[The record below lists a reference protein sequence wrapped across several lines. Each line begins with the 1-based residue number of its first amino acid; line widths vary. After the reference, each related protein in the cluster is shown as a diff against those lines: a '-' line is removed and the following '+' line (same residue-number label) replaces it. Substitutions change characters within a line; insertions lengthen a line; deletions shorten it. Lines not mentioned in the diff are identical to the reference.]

1 MSFVI
6 MNSLTQEEIS
16 DRTDAEFEAVRDEV
30 ESKVVNVSVIVKSIT
45 EISKDERVRNYLYS
59 HQGVHAAML
68 QNLKKLEEKHAEMMK
83 AATSLQ
89 EVLVRIQSGLR
100 E

>member
-1 MSFVI
+1 

-16 DRTDAEFEAVRDEV
+16 DRTDAEFEAVRNEV
-30 ESKVVNVSVIVKSIT
+30 ESKVVNVSVIVESIT
-45 EISKDERVRNYLYS
+45 EISKDERVRNYLYN
-59 HQGVHAAML
+59 HQGDHMAML